1 MKKIIK
7 IITNKYFISFFV
19 FIIWTLFFDQNDFM
33 TIRER
38 QKELDA
44 VKGNIAFLNKE
55 IVRMNNEVNELENNP
70 DKLEKYARETF
81 RIKHEGEDVY
91 VIDKK

>member
-81 RIKHEGEDVY
+81 RIKHEGEL
-91 VIDKK
+91 